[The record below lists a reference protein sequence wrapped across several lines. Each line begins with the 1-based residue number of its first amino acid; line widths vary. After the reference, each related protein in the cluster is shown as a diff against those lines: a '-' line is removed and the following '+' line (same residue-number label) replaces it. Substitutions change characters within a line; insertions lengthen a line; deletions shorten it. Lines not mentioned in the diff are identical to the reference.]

1 MSPRRGLDL
10 DTIVSTAAAIAD
22 NRGTEEVTLASVA
35 GELGVRSP
43 SLYNHVNGLPELKE
57 LLTTLGLRRLN
68 ERLEKTGEG
77 LGSEEALMA
86 VADAYLAF
94 AAEHPGLY
102 ELTLKSPGG
111 EEPDTRGTKAEQ
123 RELASHIVNKLLSL
137 MGSLGLGEEE
147 GIHAVRGFRSL
158 LHGFASIGQ
167 KGGFGMPI
175 ELMAS
180 IQFVMRS
187 YIRGLIAAVNERG
200 GAD

>member
-1 MSPRRGLDL
+1 M

-22 NRGTEEVTLASVA
+22 DRGTEEVTLASVA

-43 SLYNHVNGLPELKE
+43 SLYNHVNGLPELRE

-68 ERLEKTGEG
+68 ERLEKTGDG
-77 LGSEEALMA
+77 LRGEDALME
-86 VADAYLAF
+86 VAEAYLAF

-111 EEPDTRGTKAEQ
+111 EEPEPSGAKMEQ
-123 RELASHIVNKLLSL
+123 RELASRLVGKLLSF
-137 MGSLGLGEEE
+137 MESLGLSEEE

-167 KGGFGMPI
+167 KGGFGMPV
-175 ELMAS
+175 EVKAS
-180 IQFVMRS
+180 IRFVTSS
-187 YIRGLIAAVNERG
+187 YIRGLVAAVHERG